1 MMKENI
7 KVVAASE
14 ENAKVYTFSVDY
26 AKLIARVAGFET
38 VEQYFKRSTISHKLH
53 QISVPMFFLS
63 SEDDPGNSPF
73 WPLKWQDT
81 DGCY

>member
-7 KVVAASE
+7 KVVASSD

-26 AKLIARVAGFET
+26 VKLIARVAGFET
-38 VEQYFKRSTISHKLH
+38 VEQYFKESTISHKLH

-63 SEDDPGNSPF
+63 SEDDPIFGSEIL
-73 WPLKWQDT
+73 PLDH
-81 DGCY
+81 